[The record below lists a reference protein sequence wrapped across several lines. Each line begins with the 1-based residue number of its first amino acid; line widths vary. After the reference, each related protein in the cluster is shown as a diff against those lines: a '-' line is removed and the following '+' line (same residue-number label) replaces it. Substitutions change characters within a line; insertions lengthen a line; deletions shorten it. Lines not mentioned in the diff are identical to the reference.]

1 MAKESL
7 NRLPVKILCGQCDAL
22 FKQGN
27 LFQLYFPFD
36 ANSEFLKN
44 ELSTL

>member
-1 MAKESL
+1 MAGEPL

-27 LFQLYFPFD
+27 LQLYFTFD
-36 ANSEFLKN
+36 ANSEFLKH
-44 ELSTL
+44 ELSTV